1 LLPIQTLYEL
11 VECLEWDIIAD
22 PENVAGTEQS
32 ENESRMESVVRA
44 IADSTISSSSLQ
56 AENEVSEAEELAANP
71 TSTGQNDVVK
81 DAENILGA
89 ATATSASQD
98 NCAGDT
104 ETILSVSKEK
114 HAIPVEVRQ

>member
-1 LLPIQTLYEL
+1 MLPIQTLYEL

-56 AENEVSEAEELAANP
+56 AENEVSEAEEMAANP
-71 TSTGQNDVVK
+71 STGQNDVVK

-89 ATATSASQD
+89 ATATLASQD

-114 HAIPVEVRQ
+114 HAISVEVRQ